1 MIRLAQDTD
10 SKGKIKRDGGEK
22 EEREGLTGGVPVGWA
37 RGAMRTARIKV
48 NSDEGEAAYHCM
60 SKTVNGERL
69 FDDLAKEILR
79 RQLWLVAEFCGV
91 QVITYAILSN
101 HFHVLVRV
109 PRKAAVADAEL
120 LRRFA
125 LLHPRPTRYQ
135 VVRLKDIKAAL
146 AADPSADA
154 NAARLA
160 CEWRKRQL
168 ALMGDVSGFMRLLNQ
183 RFAIWFNKT
192 HHRFGPLWCD
202 RFKSVLV
209 EGKPRLLETMAA
221 YIDLNPVRA
230 GLVADPKDYRFCGY
244 AEAVGGREPARLGLQ
259 SVTGV
264 DWSTAQADY
273 RQRLFSTGAGARE
286 GGASIT
292 PEALEQVLKRQGR
305 LPLPIVLR
313 CRIRYFNDG
322 AVLGGRAFVEQH
334 LARYR
339 DRHHCREHTA
349 PRPLP
354 PIADWAGEEISALR
368 GVRTNAFG

>member
-1 MIRLAQDTD
+1 M
-10 SKGKIKRDGGEK
+10 
-22 EEREGLTGGVPVGWA
+22 GWA
-37 RGAMRTARIKV
+37 WRAMRTARIKV
-48 NSDEGEAAYHCM
+48 NAEEGEAAYHCM

-69 FDDLAKEILR
+69 FDDIAKEILR

-91 QVITYAILSN
+91 QIITYAILSN

-109 PRKAAVADAEL
+109 PRKGAVADAEL

-125 LLHPRPTRYQ
+125 LLHPQPTRYQ
-135 VVRLKDIKAAL
+135 VLRLEVIKAAL
-146 AADPSADA
+146 AADPGTDA
-154 NAARLA
+154 EAARLA
-160 CEWRKRQL
+160 GEWRQRQL
-168 ALMGDVSGFMRLLNQ
+168 ALMGEVSAFMRLLNQ
-183 RFAIWFNKT
+183 RFAIWFNQA

-230 GLVADPKDYRFCGY
+230 GLVADPKEYRFCGY
-244 AEAVGGREPARLGLQ
+244 AEAVGGHEPARLGLQ
-259 SVTGV
+259 FIAGG

-273 RQRLFSTGAGARE
+273 RQCLFSSGAAARE

-292 PEALEQVLKRQGR
+292 PEAVKQVLRQHGK
-305 LPLPIVLR
+305 LPLPVVLR

-339 DRHHCREHTA
+339 DRHHCGERTA

-368 GVRTNAFG
+368 GLRTSAFG